1 MALHDGIRV
10 IPLPTTHHRPQRTYE
25 LRAAAPTTG
34 DHGRGAHGVLVL
46 ALAPPSTLRLL
57 RSEQWIIKSEAVVV
71 KWIRNVLLSGGDG
84 SPSPSSSS
92 TQGPQRSGRREGPDH
107 NYTDANVCSPCG
119 PKRQHCQA
127 RTQDEP
133 SPGDVD
139 LLGLLPALVGHY
151 QSGGALSAAYNIL
164 AHPGGLSLSS
174 LPGGLTAPERRRVD
188 FQAGRL
194 TRRLS
199 LLRSPS
205 GKFGPATSVLCPSAA
220 AAAAARQQGRA
231 AGGDDGDGA
240 AAAAAEEKG
249 EGEGEEQQRP
259 GGADRWSLAFHALLE
274 GVLRDAEDMAVT
286 LSYQAIRRHL
296 GRLGGC
302 LDAVTVARLVVVDAA
317 HDANMMA
324 ERRGGP
330 MQGGGAGA
338 GTEPTGL
345 LLPTVEEPGDVRD
358 HPAGI
363 RLTGLRGWG
372 NCTFGDPLMATVFSE
387 EPSADFLRGFSGR
400 GQQPRGEKDN
410 DHGDGDDEDNDAR
423 DVLAM
428 CGDIVERPEEAHVR
442 LLLYQC
448 YHATAA
454 VVREFY
460 RPQGGSTGRELAA
473 RRRLHAVLA
482 RLEGVEDDDPK
493 RRHAR
498 PPGETSPAKKPKT
511 EEEREREDSSDDY
524 EWGSPS
530 QRRETSGG

>member
-25 LRAAAPTTG
+25 LTAAAPTTG
-34 DHGRGAHGVLVL
+34 DHGRGVHGVLVL
-46 ALAPPSTLRLL
+46 ALAPPSMLRLL
-57 RSEQWIIKSEAVVV
+57 RSEQCIIKSEAVVV

-84 SPSPSSSS
+84 SPSSSLSSS
-92 TQGPQRSGRREGPDH
+92 TQGPQRSGRRERPDH
-107 NYTDANVCSPCG
+107 NYTDANACS

-139 LLGLLPALVGHY
+139 LLGLLPALVGHS
-151 QSGGALSAAYNIL
+151 QSGGALGAAYNIL
-164 AHPGGLSLSS
+164 AHPGGLPLSS

-205 GKFGPATSVLCPSAA
+205 GKFGPATSVLCPSSS
-220 AAAAARQQGRA
+220 AAARQQGRA
-231 AGGDDGDGA
+231 AGDYDGDGA
-240 AAAAAEEKG
+240 AAAAAAAAEEEKG
-249 EGEGEEQQRP
+249 EGEEEQQQRP
-259 GGADRWSLAFHALLE
+259 GAADRWSLAFHALLE

-317 HDANMMA
+317 HDANVMA
-324 ERRGGP
+324 ERRGGGTS
-330 MQGGGAGA
+330 MQDGGA
-338 GTEPTGL
+338 
-345 LLPTVEEPGDVRD
+345 RD

-400 GQQPRGEKDN
+400 GRQPRDEK
-410 DHGDGDDEDNDAR
+410 DDEDNDAR
-423 DVLAM
+423 DVLAT

-482 RLEGVEDDDPK
+482 RLEGVEDDDDDDPK
-493 RRHAR
+493 RRHHAR
-498 PPGETSPAKKPKT
+498 PAGETSPAKKPKT
-511 EEEREREDSSDDY
+511 GEEEERDEKAVGMVTNGKVRASDAEQAAGKVALCTY
-524 EWGSPS
+524 LGL
-530 QRRETSGG
+530 G

>member
-1 MALHDGIRV
+1 M
-10 IPLPTTHHRPQRTYE
+10 IPLPTMHHRPQRTYE

-34 DHGRGAHGVLVL
+34 DHGRGAHGVMVL
-46 ALAPPSTLRLL
+46 ALAPPSMLRLL
-57 RSEQWIIKSEAVVV
+57 RSEQCIIKSEALVV
-71 KWIRNVLLSGGDG
+71 KWIRGVLLSGGDG
-84 SPSPSSSS
+84 SPPSSPLSPSSS
-92 TQGPQRSGRREGPDH
+92 TQGPQRSGRREGSDH
-107 NYTDANVCSPCG
+107 NYTDASACGRCG
-119 PKRQHCQA
+119 PKRQHRQA
-127 RTQDEP
+127 TTQDEP
-133 SPGDVD
+133 FRGDVD
-139 LLGLLPALVGHY
+139 LLGLLPALVGHS
-151 QSGGALSAAYNIL
+151 QSGGALGAAYNIL

-174 LPGGLTAPERRRVD
+174 LPGGLTAPERRLVD

-205 GKFGPATSVLCPSAA
+205 GKFGPATSVLCPSSSSSASAA
-220 AAAAARQQGRA
+220 ATAARQQGRA
-231 AGGDDGDGA
+231 AGDYDGDGA
-240 AAAAAEEKG
+240 AAAAAAAAAAEEKKG
-249 EGEGEEQQRP
+249 GEEQQRP

-286 LSYQAIRRHL
+286 LSYQAIRRQL

-330 MQGGGAGA
+330 MQD
-338 GTEPTGL
+338 
-345 LLPTVEEPGDVRD
+345 GDARD

-363 RLTGLRGWG
+363 RLMGLRGWG
-372 NCTFGDPLMATVFSE
+372 NCTFGDPLMASVFSE
-387 EPSADFLRGFSGR
+387 GPSADFLRGFSGR
-400 GQQPRGEKDN
+400 GQQPRGEKD
-410 DHGDGDDEDNDAR
+410 DDDYGSGSGSGSDEDNDARDAR

-460 RPQGGSTGRELAA
+460 RPEGGSTGRELAA

-493 RRHAR
+493 RRRHAR

-511 EEEREREDSSDDY
+511 EEEEREGEDSRDDY
-524 EWGSPS
+524 EWESPS
-530 QRRETSGG
+530 QRRGTSGG